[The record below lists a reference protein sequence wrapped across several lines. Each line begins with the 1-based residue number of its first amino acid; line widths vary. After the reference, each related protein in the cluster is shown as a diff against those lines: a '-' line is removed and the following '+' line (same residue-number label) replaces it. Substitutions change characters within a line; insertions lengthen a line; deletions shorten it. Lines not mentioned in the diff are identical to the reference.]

1 MYRHL
6 TAPIKAAAKAK
17 NTPLRHDSVHLTD
30 LPQENTV
37 LIDKDLEKRMDYAQ
51 RICSLALSIRK
62 KEKLRVRLPLQKI
75 MLPVLD
81 EAFIKEVEGV
91 QDLILS
97 EINVKNIEFITDA
110 DGLLKKGAKANFK
123 TLGAKLGK
131 DMKAAAELIAK
142 FTNDD
147 INTLE
152 TSGLEILI
160 HGNRY
165 TITPDDLIIT
175 TEDMPG
181 WKTASDGALTV
192 ALDVHLTDD
201 LQAEGMARDL
211 VNRIQNIRKDK
222 GFNVTDRIIVTV
234 ERHPSIRTAVEQFG
248 DYIRE
253 EVLANQLRL
262 SDHVEA
268 EQVEMEDQVMLRIEV
283 MVD

>member
-1 MYRHL
+1 
-6 TAPIKAAAKAK
+6 
-17 NTPLRHDSVHLTD
+17 
-30 LPQENTV
+30 
-37 LIDKDLEKRMDYAQ
+37 
-51 RICSLALSIRK
+51 RISSLALSIRK
-62 KEKLRVRLPLQKI
+62 KERLRVRQPLQSLLIPIIDASFAVKLKVI
-75 MLPVLD
+75 
-81 EAFIKEVEGV
+81 
-91 QDLILS
+91 QDLVLS
-97 EINVKNIEFITDA
+97 EINVKKLELVFDIGDK
-110 DGLLKKGAKANFK
+110 LKKGAKANFN

-175 TEDMPG
+175 TEDLPG

-234 ERHPSIRTAVEQFG
+234 ERHPSILTAVEQFG